1 MSIWPASKSSLAYLS
16 ITLLFFLS
24 LFLLLIPLHG
34 RLSGSELGQPVD
46 QCIPYLSFFLPAN
59 CTKDM
64 LALLLYLF
72 INLLFIDS
80 FFLQGFAQEQQ
91 VALDTASSFSVT
103 LIQYSTNLQ
112 RQCCKALGLRHECLL
127 HCRSPQAATDKI
139 LFES

>member
-80 FFLQGFAQEQQ
+80 ALSDQSASVSKRSFFEREK
-91 VALDTASSFSVT
+91 
-103 LIQYSTNLQ
+103 I
-112 RQCCKALGLRHECLL
+112 HE
-127 HCRSPQAATDKI
+127 HN
-139 LFES
+139 